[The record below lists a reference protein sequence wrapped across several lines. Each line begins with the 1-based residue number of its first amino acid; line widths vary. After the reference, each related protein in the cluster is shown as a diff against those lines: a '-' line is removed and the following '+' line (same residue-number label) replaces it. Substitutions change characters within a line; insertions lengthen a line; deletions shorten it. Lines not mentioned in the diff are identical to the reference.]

1 MSFKRHIPNTITS
14 MNLLC
19 GAVGVIFSLEGRQ
32 DLAFFFML
40 GGIFF
45 DFFDGL
51 VARMLGVQGDFG
63 KEIDSLADL
72 ITSGMV
78 PAAMLHMTM
87 RTAGAGTLFSLVPLL
102 IVLFSGLRLAKF
114 NLDERQHSSF
124 IGLPTPAA
132 ALICGSLAYDAA
144 VKEGTVLSLLC
155 GSVWFV
161 PVVTLI
167 ICALLVSEI
176 PMFSLK
182 FQKKGQA
189 DLLSSM
195 KRTALLTVSVI
206 CVLIVVMLGLNWS
219 MVIFLTLA
227 VYVLLNLTY
236 LFLEKKP

>member
-1 MSFKRHIPNTITS
+1 MSLKKHIPNTITS
-14 MNLLC
+14 MNLLL
-19 GAVGVIFSLEGRQ
+19 GAVGVVFSLEGRLDQ
-32 DLAFFFML
+32 AFYLML
-40 GGIFF
+40 GGIFL

-51 VARMLGVQGDFG
+51 TARILGVQGAFG
-63 KEIDSLADL
+63 KELDSLADL
-72 ITSGMV
+72 VTSGML

-87 RTAGAGTLFSLVPLL
+87 KAVGTGCVISLTPLL

-144 VKEGTVLSLLC
+144 MKEGTLLSALCSYAWFIPLL
-155 GSVWFV
+155 
-161 PVVTLI
+161 TAI

-182 FQKKGQA
+182 FGKKAGT
-189 DLLSSM
+189 DLVTSM
-195 KRTALLTVSVI
+195 KRTALLTVSAI

-219 MVIFLTLA
+219 MVIFLSLV

-236 LFLEKKP
+236 LFLERKP

>member
-1 MSFKRHIPNTITS
+1 MSLKRHIPNTITS

-40 GGIFF
+40 GGIFL

-51 VARMLGVQGDFG
+51 AARMLGVQGDFG
-63 KEIDSLADL
+63 KELDSLADL
-72 ITSGMV
+72 VTSGMV

-87 RTAGAGTLFSLVPLL
+87 KASGASTLLSLIPLL

-132 ALICGSLAYDAA
+132 ALICASLAYDAA
-144 VKEGTVLSLLC
+144 VKEGTLLSVLC
-155 GSVWFV
+155 GSIWFI
-161 PVVTLI
+161 PVLTVI

-182 FQKKGQA
+182 FGKDSRA
-189 DLLSSM
+189 DLMTSM

-206 CVLIVVMLGLNWS
+206 CVVIVVMLGLNWS
-219 MVIFLTLA
+219 MVIFLSLV

>member
-1 MSFKRHIPNTITS
+1 MSLKRHIPNTITS

-40 GGIFF
+40 GGIFL

-51 VARMLGVQGDFG
+51 AARILGVQGDFG
-63 KEIDSLADL
+63 KELDSLADL
-72 ITSGMV
+72 VTSGMV

-87 RTAGAGTLFSLVPLL
+87 RISGASSLLSLTPLL

-132 ALICGSLAYDAA
+132 ALICASLAYDAA
-144 VKEGTVLSLLC
+144 VKDGTVLSVLC
-155 GSVWFV
+155 GSIWFI
-161 PVVTLI
+161 PVLTVI

-182 FQKKGQA
+182 FGKDSRA
-189 DLLSSM
+189 DLMTSM

-206 CVLIVVMLGLNWS
+206 CVVIVVMLGLNWS
-219 MVIFLTLA
+219 MVIFLSLV

-236 LFLEKKP
+236 LFLEKN